1 MFRKVFLYLAVLL
14 LATSCATIKVR
25 DYGVSR
31 FEVPQ
36 PVRIVQISDFH
47 SNSFGKNEE
56 KLLKKVRDARP
67 DVIFLTGDIF
77 DYYVNVKKEK
87 NLQNCR
93 FLLAGLKE
101 IAPFYYVSG
110 NHEYY
115 YSHSGEWSYLIE
127 EFGGTIL
134 NNETV
139 LVKLNQG
146 VIEVT
151 GIGDPFEEMTYQE
164 RVSSKD
170 NSESYLKRL
179 QNISKEAAELKKQLA
194 ENQEILFSVLLAH
207 RPEYIQEYL
216 KYDYDLIL
224 SGHAHG
230 GQWRFPPFNNGV
242 YAPGQGLFPKYAG
255 GRYDFYNPERVFVV
269 SRGLSYQSTW
279 VPRIFNPPELV
290 VIDVR

>member
-1 MFRKVFLYLAVLL
+1 MFRKVFLCLAVLL

-194 ENQEILFSVLLAH
+194 ENHEILFSVLLAH

-216 KYDYDLIL
+216 EYDYDLIL

-255 GRYDFYNPERVFVV
+255 GRYDFYNPDRVFVV

-279 VPRIFNPPELV
+279 IPRIFNPPELV